1 MSVTFV
7 VNKGSA
13 SASEVVSAVL
23 QERGRITVVGENT
36 FGKNTVQQR
45 FNLSN
50 GGAMR
55 LTIARWLTPG
65 GLDFGGVGVTPDVTL
80 DVTDLTGEELV
91 AALSGL

>member
-1 MSVTFV
+1 MDVTIV

-13 SASEVVSAVL
+13 SASEVVSATL
-23 QERGRITVVGENT
+23 QERGRVTVVGENT

-55 LTIARWLTPG
+55 LTVARWLTPG
-65 GLDFGGVGVTPDVTL
+65 GLDFGGGGVTPDVML
-80 DVTDLTGEELV
+80 DVAGLTAEELV
-91 AALSGL
+91 AAVSGL